1 MAHIVGNKLLCVGD
15 EPMKMPFKLLQE
27 ITNNF
32 GEEQRLGSGAF
43 GEVYKGVLEGKEIA
57 VKKLRSMQGIN
68 EKQFETEF
76 GHLKR
81 LKHQN
86 IVQLVGFCREEEE
99 VVVNLQGKEVCAVYI
114 HRALCL
120 EFMPNGSL
128 GNCLSGQCLGH
139 NWHVHFRIIKGI
151 CEGLKYLHDVSIM
164 HFDLKPDNILLDGN
178 MVPKI
183 ADFGLS
189 RLVGPKNTIRTMSPL
204 GTLGFLPPEF
214 INNQVISKEYDIFS
228 LGAIIKRIVTG
239 AMDKESIPD
248 MDQPEYVELVHDY
261 WKEKLQEIPTQSF
274 EAACKQV
281 KTCVEI
287 AVKCT
292 ETDRLKRPKME
303 EIVHILKEVETKDSD
318 SWPHIDQS
326 PLSSDGS
333 MSSLLFTLPKKLSSK
348 YLEAITDGF
357 SLERKLGQ
365 GSFGTMYKGI
375 LEDGT
380 KIVVEKLGENSSVV
394 PHKEFQYEIGNLMAL
409 HHENVIELVGFCY
422 EAENKVVEHDGVK
435 ILANVVE
442 FLLCFEYARN
452 GTLTKYIYG
461 ESCQLDWNTRFR
473 IIMGICQGMHFL
485 QQKGG
490 PSVHLEVN
498 PNNIFLDKNMVPKIA
513 GYGIARLL
521 NHATQMNRRHIVGA
535 S

>member
-1 MAHIVGNKLLCVGD
+1 MPLRHTYVIPDTEGEHHHQAGLHVTAAAHLEAQVVLLPDDRQGEEKGYSPACISSLSSPTQKERTIGKPSSMAQWQHIWRHKPSFSRMTAGARKRGSPFSGTVEAAAGVLDLVVVVLLPLAAASPGSLCSCVLAASRKIGTEIRGREGESEAEMKEKTQKLWEVDWKIFRVSDIFTRINTMTHIV
-15 EPMKMPFKLLQE
+15 KMPYKLLQE

-32 GEEQRLGSGAF
+32 SEEQRLGSGAF

-68 EKQFETEF
+68 EKLFETEF

-99 VVVNLQGKEVCAVYI
+99 VVVNHEGKEVCALYI

-120 EFMPNGSL
+120 EYMPNGSL
-128 GNCLSGQCLGH
+128 GNCLSGQYLGH
-139 NWHVHFRIIKGI
+139 NWQVHFRIIKGI

-164 HFDLKPDNILLDGN
+164 HFDLKPDNILLDGD

-189 RLVGPKNTIRTMSPL
+189 RLVGQQNTIMTMSPL

-214 INNQVISKEYDIFS
+214 INKQVISKEYDIFS

-248 MDQPEYVELVHDY
+248 MDQPEYVELVHNY
-261 WKEKLQEIPTQSF
+261 WKQKLHEIPTQSF

-303 EIVHILKEVETKDSD
+303 EIVHILKKVETKDSD
-318 SWPHIDQS
+318 SWRQIDQVP
-326 PLSSDGS
+326 PL
-333 MSSLLFTLPKKLSSK
+333 
-348 YLEAITDGF
+348 
-357 SLERKLGQ
+357 
-365 GSFGTMYKGI
+365 
-375 LEDGT
+375 
-380 KIVVEKLGENSSVV
+380 
-394 PHKEFQYEIGNLMAL
+394 
-409 HHENVIELVGFCY
+409 
-422 EAENKVVEHDGVK
+422 
-435 ILANVVE
+435 
-442 FLLCFEYARN
+442 
-452 GTLTKYIYG
+452 
-461 ESCQLDWNTRFR
+461 
-473 IIMGICQGMHFL
+473 
-485 QQKGG
+485 
-490 PSVHLEVN
+490 
-498 PNNIFLDKNMVPKIA
+498 
-513 GYGIARLL
+513 
-521 NHATQMNRRHIVGA
+521 
-535 S
+535 

>member
-1 MAHIVGNKLLCVGD
+1 
-15 EPMKMPFKLLQE
+15 MPFKLLQE

-365 GSFGTMYKGI
+365 GSFGTMYKIWSSDSSESNVTLHEHPDGVI
-375 LEDGT
+375 CLQYFSRDNRQLLIAGSSVGTAKIWDLETESSVGVIEGDGEQLNALFLHPELPVLIT
-380 KIVVEKLGENSSVV
+380 GLHNGTVHISKSTSTTAYRLENIASFNLGAVKAVGHIKRLRRIVVACDQGLAVLEIKL
-394 PHKEFQYEIGNLMAL
+394 
-409 HHENVIELVGFCY
+409 
-422 EAENKVVEHDGVK
+422 
-435 ILANVVE
+435 
-442 FLLCFEYARN
+442 LLR
-452 GTLTKYIYG
+452 
-461 ESCQLDWNTRFR
+461 
-473 IIMGICQGMHFL
+473 
-485 QQKGG
+485 
-490 PSVHLEVN
+490 
-498 PNNIFLDKNMVPKIA
+498 A
-513 GYGIARLL
+513 GLG
-521 NHATQMNRRHIVGA
+521 
-535 S
+535 

>member
-204 GTLGFLPPEF
+204 GTLYDYLIIWSLFFDKLFFLT
-214 INNQVISKEYDIFS
+214 S
-228 LGAIIKRIVTG
+228 LYLYCYAT
-239 AMDKESIPD
+239 
-248 MDQPEYVELVHDY
+248 
-261 WKEKLQEIPTQSF
+261 LQ
-274 EAACKQV
+274 
-281 KTCVEI
+281 
-287 AVKCT
+287 
-292 ETDRLKRPKME
+292 
-303 EIVHILKEVETKDSD
+303 
-318 SWPHIDQS
+318 W
-326 PLSSDGS
+326 
-333 MSSLLFTLPKKLSSK
+333 
-348 YLEAITDGF
+348 
-357 SLERKLGQ
+357 
-365 GSFGTMYKGI
+365 
-375 LEDGT
+375 
-380 KIVVEKLGENSSVV
+380 
-394 PHKEFQYEIGNLMAL
+394 
-409 HHENVIELVGFCY
+409 
-422 EAENKVVEHDGVK
+422 
-435 ILANVVE
+435 ILAT
-442 FLLCFEYARN
+442 
-452 GTLTKYIYG
+452 GIY
-461 ESCQLDWNTRFR
+461 
-473 IIMGICQGMHFL
+473 
-485 QQKGG
+485 K
-490 PSVHLEVN
+490 
-498 PNNIFLDKNMVPKIA
+498 
-513 GYGIARLL
+513 
-521 NHATQMNRRHIVGA
+521 
-535 S
+535 